1 MCCFGIYKMQD
12 TQANQAGMSVA
23 AALSALVAEG
33 LDEWKDADMESLI
46 CYLRGNKSLHV
57 PDDIRKALNMNK

>member
-1 MCCFGIYKMQD
+1 
-12 TQANQAGMSVA
+12 MSVA